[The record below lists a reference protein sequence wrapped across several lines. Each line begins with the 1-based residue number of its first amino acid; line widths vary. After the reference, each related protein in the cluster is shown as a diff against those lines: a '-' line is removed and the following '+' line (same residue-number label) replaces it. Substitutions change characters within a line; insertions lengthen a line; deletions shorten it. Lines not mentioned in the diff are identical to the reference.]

1 MEGVTWIWAI
11 ACSGGGTVSEAM
23 SRPRQ
28 NRLNQSSAAGPV
40 GARPVRAVVG
50 DGQDGTLKLS
60 VESRSQ
66 QPAPAKSRVKEAGF
80 DPYES
85 TGGYRKPRGWDDV
98 PRK

>member
-1 MEGVTWIWAI
+1 
-11 ACSGGGTVSEAM
+11 
-23 SRPRQ
+23 
-28 NRLNQSSAAGPV
+28 
-40 GARPVRAVVG
+40 VG

-60 VESRSQ
+60 VESKPQ

-80 DPYES
+80 DPYAS

>member
-1 MEGVTWIWAI
+1 VDLGD
-11 ACSGGGTVSEAM
+11 
-23 SRPRQ
+23 
-28 NRLNQSSAAGPV
+28 RLQRWWDRVRGYEQATAKSLDQSSAAGPV
-40 GARPVRAVVG
+40 GARPVGTVVG

-60 VESRSQ
+60 VESKP
-66 QPAPAKSRVKEAGF
+66 QPPGPAKSRVKEAGF